1 MKPKVRW
8 SNQVAEY
15 VRSQAPEPRR
25 ELWAG
30 IKSLADWDGHEDAPR
45 LVALEDEFSGYWRL
59 RVARH
64 RVIFREAVQEG
75 QRTLLCL
82 AAGPRKTVY
91 EALAELLLDD
101 LAR

>member
-8 SNQVAEY
+8 SSQVEEY
-15 VRSQAPEPRR
+15 VRSQAPAPRR

-30 IKSLADWDGHEDAPR
+30 IKALADWTGQADDPR
-45 LVALEDEFSGYWRL
+45 LVALEDDLTGYWRL
-59 RVARH
+59 RVGRH
-64 RVIFREAVQEG
+64 RVIFREAVQDG

-82 AAGPRKTVY
+82 FAGPRKTVY

-101 LAR
+101 LSR